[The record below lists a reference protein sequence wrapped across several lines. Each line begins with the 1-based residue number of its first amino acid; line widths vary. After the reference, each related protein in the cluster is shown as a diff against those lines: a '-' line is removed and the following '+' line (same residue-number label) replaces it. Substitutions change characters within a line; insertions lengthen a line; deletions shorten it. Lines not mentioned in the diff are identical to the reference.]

1 LKEKLIRLL
10 NDYYGECRSCDFK
23 EEVADFIE
31 GYEEEIKEV
40 MREQEQE
47 NNRIVKKMTKEQEEE
62 TNRILEKGHF

>member
-1 LKEKLIRLL
+1 LKEKIIKLL
-10 NDYYGECRSCDFK
+10 NDYYGECRNDDFK

-31 GYEEEIKEV
+31 GYEKEIKEV

-47 NNRIVKKMTKEQEEE
+47 NNGIVEKATKEQEEE